1 MFAQNF
7 QALVLTERDGKT
19 HAEIRQLSESDL
31 PREEV
36 LVAVDYS
43 TLNYKDA
50 LAVTGRGKI
59 VRQFPM
65 VPGVDLAGRV
75 VESASPDYK
84 SGDAVLL
91 TGWSVGERYWGGYS
105 QYQRVKAGWLTP
117 LPAGLSSREAMAI
130 GTAGFTAM
138 LCVLAL
144 EEGGVRPDSELPVLV
159 TGAAGGVGSVAVAL
173 LSRRGYKVVAGTGRA
188 ETHDYLRRLGASD
201 FIGRE
206 ELSAKPR
213 PLEAQ
218 RWAGAVDT
226 VGSAILARVLAE
238 TVYGG
243 TVAACGLA
251 GGSDLPATVMPFILR
266 GVRLQGVDSVMYPAD
281 KRPAVW
287 RRLAEELPRE
297 LLAAMSE
304 VIPLSQVPARAEAML
319 AGQVRGRLV
328 VDVNA

>member
-105 QYQRVKAGWLTP
+105 QYQR
-117 LPAGLSSREAMAI
+117 
-130 GTAGFTAM
+130 
-138 LCVLAL
+138 
-144 EEGGVRPDSELPVLV
+144 
-159 TGAAGGVGSVAVAL
+159 
-173 LSRRGYKVVAGTGRA
+173 
-188 ETHDYLRRLGASD
+188 
-201 FIGRE
+201 
-206 ELSAKPR
+206 
-213 PLEAQ
+213 
-218 RWAGAVDT
+218 
-226 VGSAILARVLAE
+226 
-238 TVYGG
+238 
-243 TVAACGLA
+243 
-251 GGSDLPATVMPFILR
+251 
-266 GVRLQGVDSVMYPAD
+266 
-281 KRPAVW
+281 
-287 RRLAEELPRE
+287 
-297 LLAAMSE
+297 
-304 VIPLSQVPARAEAML
+304 
-319 AGQVRGRLV
+319 
-328 VDVNA
+328 